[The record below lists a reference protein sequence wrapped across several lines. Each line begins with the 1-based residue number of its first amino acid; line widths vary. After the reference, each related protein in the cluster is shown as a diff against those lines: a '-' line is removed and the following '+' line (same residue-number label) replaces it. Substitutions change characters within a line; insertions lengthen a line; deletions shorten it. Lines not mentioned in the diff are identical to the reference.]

1 MKKCLASQR
10 LEVEGGGNP
19 SGEKGREYGGRTVG
33 GGDDWEGGSEQDVKK

>member
-33 GGDDWEGGSEQDVKK
+33 GGMTGRGAVSRM